1 MSQIGQD
8 GIVIVL
14 QALLKEIRAIKSG
27 QPTMNGIDDLE
38 RLANQLIDGD
48 TEYGIM
54 TGNMILGIIK

>member
-14 QALLKEIRAIKSG
+14 QAMLKEIRAIKSG
-27 QPTMNGIDDLE
+27 QSTMNGIDDLE
-38 RLANQLIDGD
+38 RIANEFIDGD